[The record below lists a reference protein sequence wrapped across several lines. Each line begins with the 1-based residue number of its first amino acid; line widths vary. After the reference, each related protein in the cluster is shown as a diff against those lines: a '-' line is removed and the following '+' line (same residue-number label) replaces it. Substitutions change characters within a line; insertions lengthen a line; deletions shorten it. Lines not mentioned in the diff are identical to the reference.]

1 MTVVRRRGPVSG
13 DGCRVL
19 GRLQLRH
26 PALVLQTGD
35 WSAVR
40 ISCHDAVLQ
49 MLEQVRAE
57 HELDYIMIT
66 GDYPAH
72 DVWLQSR

>member
-1 MTVVRRRGPVSG
+1 M
-13 DGCRVL
+13 
-19 GRLQLRH
+19 
-26 PALVLQTGD
+26 
-35 WSAVR
+35 R